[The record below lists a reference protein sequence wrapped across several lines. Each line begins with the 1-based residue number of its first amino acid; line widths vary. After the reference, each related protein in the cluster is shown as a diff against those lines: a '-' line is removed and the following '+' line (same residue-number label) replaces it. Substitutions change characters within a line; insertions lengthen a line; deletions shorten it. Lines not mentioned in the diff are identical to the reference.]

1 MRAWIYI
8 MAAVTFLTA
17 CKNEPKVKKQS
28 DLPIHQD
35 TSRVQEQSNWR
46 ADSLNNYIAEN
57 PNDVDALINRS
68 RRYIENKNLKYAA
81 ADASAALDIDSNNA
95 NVLLLWGEINYLSNQ
110 TRLSK
115 NAWERCIEVDPQNVD
130 CRLKLAELYN
140 IVQEYNKSQKLVDE
154 AIEIDNSSAV
164 AFFIKGMN
172 IRDMKGDTATALQYF
187 QRAIDLD
194 NYYMAA
200 LDMMAV
206 MLSAQG
212 DSLSLLY
219 FNRILEIDPNNYPTY
234 YNRGMFHLKQ
244 KNWQQAVEDFTTC
257 TQLKKTDTE
266 SLFNLGYIH
275 LQLRNYDI
283 ARDYFSQAI
292 AIQSVNPRALYG
304 RGYAW
309 EMLGDVTNAER
320 DYKEALRYNPQH
332 EPSKIA
338 LQRLAS
344 AGN

>member
-1 MRAWIYI
+1 
-8 MAAVTFLTA
+8 MAITLMMIA
-17 CKNEPKVKKQS
+17 CKNEPQVKRQS
-28 DLPIHQD
+28 DLPVHQD
-35 TSRVQEQSNWR
+35 TSRVREQISAL
-46 ADSLNNYIAEN
+46 ADSLNKFIAEN
-57 PNDVDALINRS
+57 PNDIDALVARA
-68 RRYIENKNLKYAA
+68 RQYMDNKNLKYAA
-81 ADASAALDIDSNNA
+81 ADAEAALDLDSTNTT
-95 NVLLLWGEINYLSNQ
+95 VLLLWGEINYLSNQ

-115 NAWERCIEVDPQNVD
+115 NAWERCIQIDQQNVE

-154 AIEIDNSSAV
+154 VIDIDNNNAV

-172 IRDMKGDTATALQYF
+172 IRDMKGDTTTALQYF

-194 NYYMAA
+194 NYYLAA

-234 YNRGMFHLKQ
+234 YNRGMFHLKKQ
-244 KNWQQAVEDFTTC
+244 NWNESIQDFTIC
-257 TQLKKTDTE
+257 TQLKKSDIE

-275 LQLRNYDI
+275 LQLRNFDI
-283 ARDYFSQAI
+283 ARDYFGQALD
-292 AIQSVNPRALYG
+292 IQPINHRAYYG

-309 EMLGDVTNAER
+309 EMLGDVTNAEK
-320 DYKEALRYNPQH
+320 DYREALRYNPQH
-332 EPSKIA
+332 EPSRIA

-344 AGN
+344 VKN

>member
-1 MRAWIYI
+1 
-8 MAAVTFLTA
+8 MA
-17 CKNEPKVKKQS
+17 CQNEPKVNKQS

-35 TSRVQEQSNWR
+35 TTRVMEQTSWR
-46 ADSLNNYIAEN
+46 ADSLNNFIAEN
-57 PNDVDALINRS
+57 PNNVDALIVRS
-68 RRYIENKNLKYAA
+68 RKYMKSQNLKYAA

-115 NAWERCIEVDPQNVD
+115 NAWERCIKIDPQNVN

-140 IVQEYNKSQKLVDE
+140 IVQEYNKSQKLVDQ
-154 AIEIDNSSAV
+154 ALEIDNSNAV

-172 IRDMKGDTATALQYF
+172 IRDMKGDTTTALQYF

-194 NYYMAA
+194 NNYVAA

-206 MLSAQG
+206 MLSLKG

-234 YNRGMFHLKQ
+234 YNRGLFHLKKQ
-244 KNWQQAVEDFTTC
+244 NWNEAVKDFTTC
-257 TQLKKTDTE
+257 TQLKKTDVE

-275 LQLRNYDI
+275 LQLRNFDI

-292 AIQSVNPRALYG
+292 DIQPANHRALYG

-320 DYKEALRYNPQH
+320 DYREALRYNPQH
-332 EPSKIA
+332 QPSKIA
-338 LQRLAS
+338 LQRLAN
-344 AGN
+344 AGK